1 MPLDGLNPQAGLT
14 PGPDGNFY
22 GTTRAGGSNN
32 FGTIFR
38 LTPEGTL
45 TRMFAF
51 NGANGAFP
59 QSTLTLGK
67 DGNFY
72 GATASGGDTMLPRRN
87 PMTQGRPSR

>member
-22 GTTRAGGSNN
+22 GTTRAGGSAILVK
-32 FGTIFR
+32 FSPH
-38 LTPEGTL
+38 PEGTL

-59 QSTLTLGK
+59 QSTLT
-67 DGNFY
+67 
-72 GATASGGDTMLPRRN
+72 PRRTGFTA
-87 PMTQGRPSR
+87 PPHPAAAQTPREPSFDFPPTEH